1 MLGWTL
7 GATGI
12 TNFFNYD
19 TEADT
24 LTEMTISATP
34 VINKFLKISDRGVYQ
49 NDLKLNQA
57 DERDMAK
64 IRLSLPDFVNGLR
77 TEYNYL
83 KTRSEQRSERENDRY
98 LQLGAWNR
106 AYRNAMDEVETSM
119 ELGNRS
125 SAQSAIRSLIQESK
139 YYKQR

>member
-34 VINKFLKISDRGVYQ
+34 VLNKFLKISDRGVYQ

-64 IRLSLPDFVNGLR
+64 VRLSLPDFVNGLR

-83 KTRSEQRSERENDRY
+83 KTRSEQRSEREEFRY
-98 LQLGAWNR
+98 QELGMWNR

-125 SAQSAIRSLIQESK
+125 SAQSAIRSLVQESE